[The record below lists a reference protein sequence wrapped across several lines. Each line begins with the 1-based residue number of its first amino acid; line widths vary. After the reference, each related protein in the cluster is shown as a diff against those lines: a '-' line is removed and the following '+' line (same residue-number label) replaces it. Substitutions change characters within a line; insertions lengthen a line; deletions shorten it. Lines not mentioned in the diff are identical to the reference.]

1 MIRATKA
8 GYMQGKGEKGA
19 GTEGE
24 RLSKGIRVCILR
36 NTKTQNNPVTHFTV
50 RVYPTRAYRRDAP
63 HPRIRIP
70 ETMDKEVSD
79 GLSESSSIL

>member
-1 MIRATKA
+1 
-8 GYMQGKGEKGA
+8 MQGGRVKGA
-19 GTEGE
+19 GGE
-24 RLSKGIRVCILR
+24 REWLSKGIRVCTLR
-36 NTKTQNNPVTHFTV
+36 NTKTENNQVTHFTV
-50 RVYPTRAYRRDAP
+50 RVYPTRAYRTDAP